1 VPFPRNDASDAYVV
15 IRADR
20 DGLSSRRITHLRV
33 SPLSDSPVGSRL
45 KAHSSTQ
52 LLPHPRTPIGT
63 PLLCE
68 RQVMLLYKSH
78 KFLAERA
85 LRSVKKARDRHA
97 TCREITKAKRRTPL
111 HSLGANRHGHEKDA
125 QDDNERTI
133 LCCTTRRLPAVLVGD
148 ASRGYS

>member
-1 VPFPRNDASDAYVV
+1 
-15 IRADR
+15 
-20 DGLSSRRITHLRV
+20 
-33 SPLSDSPVGSRL
+33 L

-97 TCREITKAKRRTPL
+97 TYREITKAKRRTPL

-133 LCCTTRRLPAVLVGD
+133 LYCTTRRLPAVLVGD
-148 ASRGYS
+148 ASRGYSWYDFLYRKLGHRTPFFFLGTESPYARPCPDTNSEKGI